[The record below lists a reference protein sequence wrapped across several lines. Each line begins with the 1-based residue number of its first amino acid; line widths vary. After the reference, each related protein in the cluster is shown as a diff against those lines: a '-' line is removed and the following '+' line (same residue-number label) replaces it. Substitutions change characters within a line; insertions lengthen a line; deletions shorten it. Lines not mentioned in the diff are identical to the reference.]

1 MRDITIGQYYQAD
14 SVIHKLDP
22 RVKLF
27 WTLMYIIGLFVA
39 GNIAGYTMSTV
50 FLIVVIKL
58 SKVPFKKVLSGLKS
72 ICFILIFSG
81 VFTLLFTG
89 GEMVIGEWWIFTISV
104 EGIFK
109 AIEMVYRLLLL
120 LVGSSIM
127 TLTTTPTDIADGLEK
142 AFSPLNYIK
151 IPVHEIAM
159 MISIAFR
166 FIPILVEEAD
176 KIMKAQKAR
185 GADFETGGIMKKAK
199 GMIPLLVPL
208 LISAIKRAMDLA
220 NAMEARCYRGGDGR
234 TKMKPLRY
242 KKPDYVSYV
251 VIFAVFVALIGS
263 NIVMNEVFGWEVVM
277 LFR

>member
-1 MRDITIGQYYQAD
+1 MRDITIGQYYQTD
-14 SVIHKLDP
+14 SLVHRLDP

-27 WTLMYIIGLFVA
+27 WTLMYIVGLFVA
-39 GNIAGYTMSTV
+39 GNIAGYAMSTI
-50 FLIVVIKL
+50 FLIVVIRL
-58 SKVPFKKVLSGLKS
+58 SKVPVKKVLSGLKS
-72 ICFILIFSG
+72 ICFILVFSG

-89 GEMVIGEWWIFTISV
+89 GEKVLGEWWIFTISV
-104 EGIFK
+104 EGILK
-109 AIEMVYRLLLL
+109 AVEMVYRLLLL

-142 AFSPLNYIK
+142 AFSPLRYIK

-185 GADFETGGIMKKAK
+185 GADFESGGIIKKAK
-199 GMIPLLVPL
+199 SMIPLLVPL

-234 TKMKPLRY
+234 TKMKPLKY
-242 KKPDYVSYV
+242 KKADYVSYV
-251 VIFAVFVALIGS
+251 IIFLVFIALIGS
-263 NIVMNEVFGWEVVM
+263 NIIMNEVLGWEVIM
-277 LFR
+277 LL

>member
-1 MRDITIGQYYQAD
+1 MRDITIGQYYQTD
-14 SVIHKLDP
+14 SLVHRLDP

-27 WTLMYIIGLFVA
+27 WTLIYIVGLFVA
-39 GNIAGYTMSTV
+39 GNIAGYAMSTI
-50 FLIVVIKL
+50 FLIVVIRL
-58 SKVPFKKVLSGLKS
+58 SKVPVKKVLSGLKS
-72 ICFILIFSG
+72 ICFILVFSG

-89 GEMVIGEWWIFTISV
+89 GEKVLGEWWIFTISV
-104 EGIFK
+104 EGILK
-109 AIEMVYRLLLL
+109 AVEMVYRLLLL

-142 AFSPLNYIK
+142 AFSPLRYIK

-185 GADFETGGIMKKAK
+185 GADFESGGIIKKAK
-199 GMIPLLVPL
+199 SMIPLLVPL

-234 TKMKPLRY
+234 TKMKPLKY
-242 KKPDYVSYV
+242 KKADYVSYV
-251 VIFAVFVALIGS
+251 IIFVVFIALIGS
-263 NIVMNEVFGWEVVM
+263 NIIMNEVLGWEVIM
-277 LFR
+277 LL

>member
-1 MRDITIGQYYQAD
+1 MRDITIGQYYQTD
-14 SVIHKLDP
+14 SLVHRLDP

-27 WTLMYIIGLFVA
+27 WTLMYIVGLFVA
-39 GNIAGYTMSTV
+39 GNIAGYAMSTI
-50 FLIVVIKL
+50 FLIVVIRL
-58 SKVPFKKVLSGLKS
+58 SKVPVKKVLSGLKS
-72 ICFILIFSG
+72 ICFILVFSG

-89 GEMVIGEWWIFTISV
+89 GEKVLGEWWIFTISV
-104 EGIFK
+104 EGILK
-109 AIEMVYRLLLL
+109 AVEMVYRLLLL

-142 AFSPLNYIK
+142 AFSPLRYIK

-185 GADFETGGIMKKAK
+185 GADFESGGIIKKAK
-199 GMIPLLVPL
+199 SMIPLLVPL

-234 TKMKPLRY
+234 TKMKPLKY
-242 KKPDYVSYV
+242 KKADYVSYV
-251 VIFAVFVALIGS
+251 IIFVVFIALIGS
-263 NIVMNEVFGWEVVM
+263 NIIMNEVLGWEVIM
-277 LFR
+277 LL

>member
-1 MRDITIGQYYQAD
+1 MRDITIGQYYQTD
-14 SVIHKLDP
+14 SLVHRLDP

-27 WTLMYIIGLFVA
+27 WTLMYIVGLFVA
-39 GNIAGYTMSTV
+39 GNIAGYAMSTI
-50 FLIVVIKL
+50 FLIVVIRL
-58 SKVPFKKVLSGLKS
+58 SKVPVKKVLSGLKS
-72 ICFILIFSG
+72 ICFILVFSG

-89 GEMVIGEWWIFTISV
+89 GEKVLGEWWIFTISV
-104 EGIFK
+104 EGILK
-109 AIEMVYRLLLL
+109 AVEMVYRLLLL

-127 TLTTTPTDIADGLEK
+127 TLTITPTDIADGLEK
-142 AFSPLNYIK
+142 AFSPLRYIK

-185 GADFETGGIMKKAK
+185 GADFESGGIIKKAK
-199 GMIPLLVPL
+199 SMIPLLVPL

-234 TKMKPLRY
+234 TKMKPLKY
-242 KKPDYVSYV
+242 KKADYVSYV
-251 VIFAVFVALIGS
+251 IIFLVFIALIGS
-263 NIVMNEVFGWEVVM
+263 NIIMNEVLGWEVIM
-277 LFR
+277 LL

>member
-14 SVIHKLDP
+14 SVVHKLDP

-27 WTLMYIIGLFVA
+27 WTLMYIVGLFVA
-39 GNIAGYTMSTV
+39 GNIAGYAMSTV
-50 FLIVVIKL
+50 FLLVAIKL
-58 SKVPFKKVLSGLKS
+58 SKIPFKKVFSGLKS
-72 ICFILIFSG
+72 ICFVLIFSG
-81 VFTLLFTG
+81 VFTLLFTN
-89 GEMVIGEWWIFTISV
+89 GETVLGEWWIFTISV
-104 EGIFK
+104 EGILK

-120 LVGSSIM
+120 LIGSSIM

-142 AFSPLNYIK
+142 AFSPLRYIK

-166 FIPILVEEAD
+166 FIPILVEETD

-185 GADFETGGIMKKAK
+185 GADFETGGIIKKAK

-242 KKPDYVSYV
+242 KKADYVAYIIIFV
-251 VIFAVFVALIGS
+251 VFAVLIGS
-263 NIVMNEVFGWEVVM
+263 NIVMNEILKWEFIF

>member
-1 MRDITIGQYYQAD
+1 MRDITIGQYYQTD
-14 SVIHKLDP
+14 SLVHRLDP

-27 WTLMYIIGLFVA
+27 WTLMYIVGLFVA
-39 GNIAGYTMSTV
+39 GNIAGYAMSTI
-50 FLIVVIKL
+50 FLIVVIRL
-58 SKVPFKKVLSGLKS
+58 SKVPVKKVLSGLKS
-72 ICFILIFSG
+72 ICFILVFSG

-89 GEMVIGEWWIFTISV
+89 GEKVLGEWWIFTISV
-104 EGIFK
+104 EGILK
-109 AIEMVYRLLLL
+109 AVEMVYRLLLL

-142 AFSPLNYIK
+142 AFSPLRYIK

-185 GADFETGGIMKKAK
+185 GADFESGGIIKKAK
-199 GMIPLLVPL
+199 SMIPLLVPL

-234 TKMKPLRY
+234 TKMKPLKY
-242 KKPDYVSYV
+242 
-251 VIFAVFVALIGS
+251 
-263 NIVMNEVFGWEVVM
+263 
-277 LFR
+277 